1 MMDLRVF
8 VSPLGLAA
16 AVSIVIGSA
25 QADVVS
31 LQPVADTTLFEV
43 APLNNLGG
51 ALFFNAGT
59 AGNGYRNRALF
70 LFDLGS
76 VLPAGAVVTEASLT
90 LDIVR
95 QPSTGGNVTLFD
107 LRPVLQPWG
116 EGSQVPES
124 GESPGLGSPAAPGEA
139 TWNARFAPDQSW
151 SLPGGQAGIDYSSNV
166 TASALVQTL
175 GESVLFESNPELIAD
190 VQRWLDQPN
199 ENFGWMFM
207 TQDEAIE
214 RSARSFASRE
224 SGFGPT
230 LTISFTVVPEPSTLS
245 LIGVSLFCFTAICR
259 RHR

>member
-1 MMDLRVF
+1 MIDLRVF

-25 QADVVS
+25 HADVVS
-31 LQPVADTTLFEV
+31 LQTVADTTLFEV
-43 APLNNLGG
+43 APSNNLGG

-59 AGNGYRNRALF
+59 AGNGNRNRALF

-76 VLPAGAVVTEASLT
+76 VLPSGAVITDVALT

-95 QPSTGGNVTLFD
+95 QPSTGGNVSLFD
-107 LRPVLQPWG
+107 LRRVLQPWG

-124 GESPGLGSPAAPGEA
+124 EDSPGLGSPAVADEA
-139 TWNARFAPDQSW
+139 TWNARFAPGQSW

-166 TASALVQTL
+166 TASALVQTV

-190 VQRWLDQPN
+190 VQHWFDQPN

-214 RSARSFASRE
+214 RTARSFASRE

-245 LIGVSLFCFTAICR
+245 LIGVSLFCITAICR
-259 RHR
+259 RPR